1 MGYSQA
7 MGARGF
13 RMICPLCNQP
23 IRYAREQST
32 YSESIRAKD
41 GTVLYAE
48 GPVTYERQIPFCGC
62 GVEIG
67 TNGLLGVALEMYRR
81 EREQ

>member
-32 YSESIRAKD
+32 HSESLRTKD
-41 GTVLYAE
+41 GTVLYE
-48 GPVTYERQIPFCGC
+48 EKPHTYERQIPYCGC
-62 GVEIG
+62 GAEVG
-67 TNGLLGVALEMYRR
+67 ASGNGLAGVAIEMYRR
-81 EREQ
+81 EQ